1 MLHKLCC
8 WQAEHN
14 GVVNSSSSKF
24 APGIKTYQLSSI
36 KHAASKTHPVEK
48 TAKEDFDVRKA
59 GLSVTLRKV
68 VQEIPPG
75 SAIAK
80 SMQEMNHK
88 DQATVTELPDRLYYI
103 ALNGLPFTQFNIYI
117 LKNYT
122 MSLILAH
129 VKIKQPVKVSS
140 RIFQTTF
147 VLCNG
152 STNNN
157 ITEQKV
163 IFVIYVNPKINL
175 PVMKFF
181 EIAAP
186 VDPKMYSA

>member
-1 MLHKLCC
+1 
-8 WQAEHN
+8 
-14 GVVNSSSSKF
+14 
-24 APGIKTYQLSSI
+24 
-36 KHAASKTHPVEK
+36 
-48 TAKEDFDVRKA
+48 
-59 GLSVTLRKV
+59 
-68 VQEIPPG
+68 
-75 SAIAK
+75 
-80 SMQEMNHK
+80 MNHK
-88 DQATVTELPDRLYYI
+88 DQATVTELHDRLYYI

-140 RIFQTTF
+140 RIFQTAF

-152 STNNN
+152 STNKN
-157 ITEQKV
+157 ITEQEV
-163 IFVIYVNPKINL
+163 IYVIYVNPKINL

-186 VDPKMYSA
+186 VDPKMYSAWKKLLSLLFQGMAYVVVLRKFFSSGGASVSSESNSVHIRHFRKIICGYHLFGTSVTTLNFH